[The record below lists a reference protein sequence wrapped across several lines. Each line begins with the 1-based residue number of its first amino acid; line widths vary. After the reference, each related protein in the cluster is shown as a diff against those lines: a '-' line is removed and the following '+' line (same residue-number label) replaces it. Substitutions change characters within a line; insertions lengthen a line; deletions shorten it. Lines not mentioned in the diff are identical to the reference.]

1 MMESPKKK
9 NKSTNAKTHKTQ
21 VQTPSRT
28 HADLFKRMKN
38 LKEISHA
45 KVAQAKAAREDL
57 SARMKERSNPNAAN
71 EAKVQKD
78 PSPDP
83 EALDLMVP
91 DPEVPQNPHAAISGS
106 GAKDASVEIA
116 RIARIAKTDDN
127 HGILG
132 VARDATR
139 DALKDAYKTLVK
151 LLHPDK
157 CSP

>member
-1 MMESPKKK
+1 
-9 NKSTNAKTHKTQ
+9 
-21 VQTPSRT
+21 
-28 HADLFKRMKN
+28 MKN

-78 PSPDP
+78 PSPDPEALDLMVPDP